1 MLPIGSNIHVK
12 GYSEIH
18 KITGVV
24 GDYGYIT
31 CYPAVYQG
39 RPVLMENLY
48 VPLKF
53 ASAV

>member
-12 GYSEIH
+12 GHSEIH
-18 KITGVV
+18 KITGIVS
-24 GDYGYIT
+24 GYGYIT

-48 VPLKF
+48 IPFKF
-53 ASAV
+53 VSPI